1 MKSLKT
7 ISMNCF
13 KIHTANRE
21 FSLYGGLLYLDGT
34 PVQSY
39 FSKNMFYWEAE
50 KERGALYLYHH
61 GLMAQVVLQKDG
73 VREIHNASTE
83 QHYTISYRQQGKS
96 ADAVVEVCFG
106 ICFDT
111 SQRSHYYCGVIY
123 NGKEIICVPKTDRE
137 KINQRIMSVDVT
149 KQGLLHIVIDSSGYK
164 DMTAGFPISQLDM
177 VFDATYNTCN
187 TTVTEGEIKVEQCQ
201 ANLDLW
207 EMQQVSPTLKG
218 KLRMKYNSKFDLGE
232 RTITI
237 TVDSL
242 KKNGGDHYYGSVD
255 YGQTQIVAIPSTDE
269 EKLAQD
275 IFSCGILAGKWKLS
289 AKGLSSFESGCYA
302 DSLTVWEDSLRPA
315 FVYEKVSQIVNYSA
329 TGHIRLP
336 QALQN
341 RDRRFCVDKLAVARL
356 KENCL
361 ANGFDTAPLSVD
373 DLFTL
378 SAPPQMQ
385 IEDPDN
391 PGQYLTVD
399 GQQHVHQ
406 KSTELLSCLA
416 AYYTAGVESSDKQLT
431 YADLYGY
438 TKDYAKTQIIQVSPA
453 IITEIEA
460 EVDEKGRKYVVEFL
474 KMFSDII
481 LSSSY
486 ASSSNKYI
494 QKGFAK
500 VTKPVER
507 CQYYMANNH
516 PGAMQHEKGYQ
527 VAMSIIDRYVYMSLV
542 PRLKDY
548 YGEQSEQWAE
558 DLYYAALDRLVMLQ
572 LQTIGGSNRGTHL
585 AKMLSILD
593 SRKHVLRQSQH
604 GDPVKDDDGKDVE
617 MPYGAALYA
626 QLFNMSL
633 SEVGNSFQGP
643 DSEANFFKIME
654 IVFGDLYDKIT
665 GGQPS
670 DIPEDVFK
678 ELQKILEIDRD
689 IFIVD
694 QLCQLEEYLNFSMLT
709 ADLVSSIVKY
719 GAATN
724 VFGKITFCAMYA
736 MIGASFSS
744 VFTQWDSLT
753 DAEKAEG
760 ILSCIFCIVGVAREA
775 VTWRSVSQLVDPST
789 PPDVRTQAAYRLKY
803 GGTDLEAI
811 KNVIPQDPA
820 NPYDLSQRL
829 NSASKQYSLE
839 IHDPSGVKV
848 KLSFCSKVFVCLE
861 ISFRVMNVLLLG
873 YAFIMSTLS
882 LAELFK
888 YDYSEALRAVSVINT
903 ILLAVS
909 FVLELADMGIRFGII
924 TASAQIASVI
934 PGVGLGIMLLAFVF
948 TIAELI
954 LKKDEVKPPIQLI
967 IEEHLA
973 KTVAALPEPPSDW
986 EQANLALA

>member
-7 ISMNCF
+7 ISMSSF
-13 KIHTANRE
+13 KIHAANRE

-39 FSKNMFYWEAE
+39 FSKNMFYWET
-50 KERGALYLYHH
+50 ERECGALYLYHH

-83 QHYTISYRQQGKS
+83 QHYTIRYRQQGKT
-96 ADAVVEVCFG
+96 ADAAVDVCFG

-111 SQRSHYYCGVIY
+111 SQKSHYYCGLSY
-123 NGKEIICVPKTDRE
+123 NGGEIIAVPKTDSE

-149 KQGLLHIVIDSSGYK
+149 EQDLLHIVIDSSGYK
-164 DMTAGFPISQLDM
+164 DVEAGFPISQLDM

-187 TTVTEGEIKVEQCQ
+187 ATITEGEIKVEQCQ
-201 ANLDLW
+201 ASLELW
-207 EMQQVSPTLKG
+207 EMQQTSPTLKG
-218 KLRMKYNSKFDLGE
+218 RLRLRYGSKVDLGQ

-237 TVDSL
+237 AVDSL
-242 KKNGGDHYYGSVD
+242 KKDGGDHYYGSVD
-255 YGQTQIVAIPSTDE
+255 YEQAQIVAMPASGE
-269 EKLAQD
+269 EKLAQN
-275 IFSCGILAGKWKLS
+275 IFSCGVLAGKWRLS
-289 AKGLSSFESGCYA
+289 AKGFSSSENGCYA

-315 FVYEKVSQIVNYSA
+315 LVYEKVSQIVKYSA
-329 TGHIRLP
+329 TGHIKLT

-341 RDRRFCVDKLAVARL
+341 RDRRFCADKLAAAHL

-361 ANGFDTAPLSVD
+361 ANGFDSAPLSVD

-378 SAPPQMQ
+378 DAPPQMR

-391 PGQYLTVD
+391 PGSYLLVD

-438 TKDYAKTQIIQVSPA
+438 TKDYAQTQIFQVSPA

-460 EVDEKGRKYVVEFL
+460 ERDENHKQYVVEFL
-474 KMFSDII
+474 KKFSDII

-486 ASSSNKYI
+486 AGSSNEYI

-500 VTKPVER
+500 VTDPVGR
-507 CQYYMANNH
+507 CQYYMADNH
-516 PGAMQHEKGYQ
+516 TGAMQHEKGYQ
-527 VAMSIIDRYVYMSLV
+527 VAMSIIDRYVYMSMV
-542 PRLKDY
+542 PRLKEY
-548 YGEQSEQWAE
+548 YRERSEQWAE

-593 SRKHVLRQSQH
+593 SRKRVLRQSQQ
-604 GDPVKDDDGKDVE
+604 GEPVKDDDGKNVE

-626 QLFNMSL
+626 QLFNLSL
-633 SEVGNSFQGP
+633 SEMGNSFQGP

-654 IVFGDLYDKIT
+654 VVFGDLYDKIA
-665 GGQPS
+665 GGQLT
-670 DIPEDVFK
+670 DIPEDVLK
-678 ELQKILEIDRD
+678 ELQKVLEIDRD
-689 IFIVD
+689 VFIVD
-694 QLCQLEEYLNFSMLT
+694 QLCQLEEFLNFSMLT
-709 ADLVSSIVKY
+709 SDLVSSIVKY
-719 GAATN
+719 GTETN
-724 VFGKITFCAMYA
+724 VFGKITFCTMYA
-736 MIGASFSS
+736 MIGSSFSS

-753 DAEKAEG
+753 DAEKAES
-760 ILSCIFCIVGVAREA
+760 ILSCIFCIIGMAREA
-775 VTWRSVSQLVDPST
+775 VTWRSVSQLIDPST
-789 PPDVRTQAAYRLKY
+789 PAEARTQAAYRLKY
-803 GGTDLEAI
+803 GGTDLENI

-829 NSASKQYSLE
+829 DSTSKQYSLD
-839 IHDPSGVKV
+839 IHDPAGAKV

-873 YAFIMSTLS
+873 YAFIMSSLS

-909 FVLELADMGIRFGII
+909 FVLELVDMGIRFGII
-924 TASAQIASVI
+924 AASAQIASLI
-934 PGVGLGIMLLAFVF
+934 PGIGLGVMLLTFAF

-954 LKKDEVKPPIQLI
+954 LKKHEIKPPIQLI
-967 IEEHLA
+967 IEEHLS
-973 KTVAALPEPPSDW
+973 KTVAALPEPPPDW
-986 EQANLALA
+986 EQKNLVLA